1 MFRLI
6 YKDIAIQKKSL
17 LFAFGYMFFFVAI
30 FQSQPHMMFSTAM
43 VAITYILVMGGF
55 ALDDQAEADTF
66 LNSLPVTRKKLVA
79 AKYFSLVL
87 FFLFGTVCYAL
98 LYRLLQLTE
107 LPIQMGAITAEYLVG
122 AMVAVSL
129 INAIYFPILFKI
141 GYHRAKIFN
150 FLLFFGVFFG
160 LSFLLSKM
168 QGNAAPEILR
178 KLESF
183 INQQPDI
190 LLTGMFLAMVAML
203 LLISFSLSLYFYKRR
218 DF

>member
-17 LFAFGYMFFFVAI
+17 FFAFGYMFFFVAI

-98 LYRLLQLTE
+98 LYQLLQLTG

-129 INAIYFPILFKI
+129 INAFYFPILFKI

-150 FLLFFGVFFG
+150 FMLFFGVFFG

-168 QGNAAPEILR
+168 QENAAPEILR
-178 KLESF
+178 QLESF
-183 INQQPDI
+183 INQQSGV
-190 LLTGMFLAMVAML
+190 LLTGMFLVMVAVL

>member
-98 LYRLLQLTE
+98 LYQLLQLTG
-107 LPIQMGAITAEYLVG
+107 LPIQMGAITSEYLVG

-129 INAIYFPILFKI
+129 INAFYFPILFKI

-150 FLLFFGVFFG
+150 FMLFFGVFFG

-168 QGNAAPEILR
+168 QENAAPEILR
-178 KLESF
+178 QLESF
-183 INQQPDI
+183 INQQSGV
-190 LLTGMFLAMVAML
+190 LLTGMFLVMVAVL

>member
-30 FQSQPHMMFSTAM
+30 FQSQPHMMFSMAM

-107 LPIQMGAITAEYLVG
+107 LPIQMGAITSEYLVG

-178 KLESF
+178 QLERF
-183 INQQPDI
+183 INQQPDV
-190 LLTGMFLAMVAML
+190 LLTGMFLAMVAVL